1 MNIEKA
7 SDQEQRVLECLPTP
21 QQAITALAVER
32 LLGFKESQAKKLL
45 KEMTDKGLIEKRG
58 RGSTAYY
65 VRAENIKISREQ
77 SQAVTSK
84 EVVVSE
90 AIGEPLVK
98 TSEYRSF
105 IREIKQ
111 RIQSAQI
118 KAAVSVNQELLH
130 LYWDLAERI
139 VAKQQETAWGDRF
152 LGQMS
157 QDLKIEFPE
166 MKGFSR
172 RNLEFMRQWYRFW
185 AAESVI
191 AKQVVSQIPWG
202 HNLVII
208 GKIKNIEE
216 AVFYVQK
223 TIQNNWSRSVLTHHI
238 EGGLYQREGKAIT
251 NFETRLP
258 EPQSDLA
265 REMLKDPYNFDFLM
279 LREKHDEQELESAL
293 IENVT
298 RFLLELGAGFSYLG
312 RQYKLE
318 VGGDEFFIDLLFY
331 HVQLHCYFVIE
342 LKAVKFKPEFA
353 GKLGFYISAVDGILK
368 TERDNPTIG
377 LLICKSKNDVVVEY
391 TLRDIHKPIGVSEY
405 MITQNLPDEL
415 KSSLPSIEE
424 IEAELGGYDG

>member
-7 SDQEQRVLECLPTP
+7 SDQEQRILGCLPTP

-45 KEMTDKGLIEKRG
+45 KEMTDKGLIGKRG
-58 RGSTAYY
+58 RGRTAYY
-65 VRAENIKISREQ
+65 VRAENIKIGREPQ
-77 SQAVTSK
+77 SVTSK
-84 EVVVSE
+84 EIVVSK
-90 AIGEPLVK
+90 AMGEPLVK

-105 IREIKQ
+105 ILEIKQ
-111 RIQSAQI
+111 RIQVSQI
-118 KAAVSVNQELLH
+118 KAAIAVNQELLL

-139 VAKQQETAWGDRF
+139 VTKQQQAAWGDGF
-152 LGQMS
+152 LLQIS
-157 QDLKIEFPE
+157 KDLKTEFPE
-166 MKGFSR
+166 MKGFSK
-172 RNLEFMRQWYRFW
+172 RNLEGMRQWHQFW
-185 AAESVI
+185 VAESVI
-191 AKQVVSQIPWG
+191 ALQLVAQIPWG
-202 HNLVII
+202 HNLTIVT
-208 GKIKNIEE
+208 KIKDIDE
-216 AVFYVQK
+216 ALFYVQK
-223 TIQNNWSRSVLTHHI
+223 TIQNNWSRSVLTHQI
-238 EGGLYQREGKAIT
+238 EGRLYQREGKAIT

-265 REMLKDPYNFDFLM
+265 RETLKDPYNFDFLM
-279 LREKHDEQELESAL
+279 LREKHDERELESAL

-368 TERDNPTIG
+368 TEQDNPTIG

-405 MITQNLPDEL
+405 IITQNLPDEL
-415 KSSLPSIEE
+415 RSSLPSIEE
-424 IEAELGGYDG
+424 IEAELGVDDE